1 LHGNPETGLGV
12 GGQEAFRQAP
22 RLATKNQMIPG
33 GKFLLPIQSGGLG
46 RKIEK
51 AGVRAD
57 CFESVERR
65 PNPNITFLP
74 IVHPRT
80 PEGFLIKRKPEWLDQ
95 MQPGSRRQTK
105 PGNIPGI
112 GRYLRLNQDN
122 VKKIMND
129 EV

>member
-1 LHGNPETGLGV
+1 
-12 GGQEAFRQAP
+12 
-22 RLATKNQMIPG
+22 
-33 GKFLLPIQSGGLG
+33 
-46 RKIEK
+46 
-51 AGVRAD
+51 
-57 CFESVERR
+57 
-65 PNPNITFLP
+65 
-74 IVHPRT
+74 
-80 PEGFLIKRKPEWLDQ
+80 